1 MLGSLNKPFNV
12 LVGRFKSRL
21 SQRIILII
29 FSSIVFIEAILLIPS
44 VKKREQEILSQL
56 KDVSEAKVTWIL
68 MTYPEGSDAKVL
80 AEVARLDRM
89 SSLILGGAV
98 YKSNGQLVGMFGES
112 PQLSLSQLRNN
123 NQLRLQNGSRF
134 DAVWLGAKMQS
145 DYTIVIRHDASS
157 VKPELLAYVGRIVGL
172 VVIIS
177 AFITVTVWIALEPI
191 AIAPILRL
199 RSDLL
204 VAGEAIRND
213 EDPPGFYSTSIK
225 RKDEL
230 GDVIA
235 AFRQMFKQITEAI
248 SDRKLAEA
256 ALQASFIQVETYSKA
271 LNKELEK
278 GREIQKNFLPAQLLQ
293 IPDWEIAAFFQPARQ
308 VAGDFY
314 DAFKLPNDN
323 VGLVIA
329 DVCDKG
335 VGAALF
341 MALFRSMLRVFSS
354 QSQLRGRASAI
365 LDANQPING
374 WIGESMSTNLAHL
387 NALHAVCLTNDYVA
401 EHHGDMGMFATL
413 FFGALDP
420 ATGLLTY
427 INGGHEPLFILN
439 PEGGV
444 KEHLKSTGPAVGML
458 PNMKFKIAQT
468 YLKPGEILLGY
479 TDGVP
484 EARNCS
490 GEFFTS
496 KQLLSMLESPVSS
509 ASALINCIAE
519 SVLSHTGKAEQFDD
533 ITMLAIQ
540 PSIRINFY
548 RRNNAISQGR

>member
-1 MLGSLNKPFNV
+1 MSHPQKGFR
-12 LVGRFKSRL
+12 RFKERFQSRL
-21 SQRIILII
+21 SKRIVLLIFGSIVVIETILII
-29 FSSIVFIEAILLIPS
+29 PSIA
-44 VKKREQEILSQL
+44 KRKQELLSQL
-56 KDVSEAKVTWIL
+56 KEV
-68 MTYPEGSDAKVL
+68 SDAKITWIMMSYSKDSDAKIL
-80 AEVARLDRM
+80 AEVAQLDRM

-98 YKSNGQLVGMFGES
+98 YKSNGQLVGTFGE
-112 PQLSLSQLRNN
+112 PPKLSFSELESNKI
-123 NQLRLQNGSRF
+123 LRLQNNSRF
-134 DAVWLGAKMQS
+134 DGVWSAAKMQS

-157 VKPELLAYVGRIVGL
+157 VGPELLAYVGRIVGL
-172 VVIIS
+172 VIIIS
-177 AFITVTVWIALEPI
+177 AFITITVWIALEPL
-191 AIAPILRL
+191 AIAPILQL
-199 RSDLL
+199 RNDLL
-204 VAGEAIRND
+204 VAGVAIRND
-213 EDPPGFYSTSIK
+213 EDPPEFYSASIK

-256 ALQASFIQVETYSKA
+256 ALQASLIQVETYSKA

-278 GREIQKNFLPAQLLQ
+278 GREIQKNFLPDQLLQ

-354 QSQLRGRASAI
+354 QTQLRGRASAI

-413 FFGALDP
+413 FFGVLDP
-420 ATGLLTY
+420 TTGLLTY

-439 PEGGV
+439 PSGGV
-444 KEHLKSTGPAVGML
+444 REYLKSTGPAVGML
-458 PNMKFKIAQT
+458 PDMKFKIAQT
-468 YLKPGEILLGY
+468 YLKPGEILFGY

-484 EARNCS
+484 EARNCNS
-490 GEFFTS
+490 EFFTS
-496 KQLLSMLESPVSS
+496 KRLLSMLESPVFS
-509 ASALINCIAE
+509 ACSLIDRIAE

-533 ITMLAIQ
+533 ITMLAVQ
-540 PSIRINFY
+540 RASLK
-548 RRNNAISQGR
+548 

>member
-1 MLGSLNKPFNV
+1 N
-12 LVGRFKSRL
+12 
-21 SQRIILII
+21 
-29 FSSIVFIEAILLIPS
+29 
-44 VKKREQEILSQL
+44 
-56 KDVSEAKVTWIL
+56 
-68 MTYPEGSDAKVL
+68 
-80 AEVARLDRM
+80 
-89 SSLILGGAV
+89 
-98 YKSNGQLVGMFGES
+98 
-112 PQLSLSQLRNN
+112 
-123 NQLRLQNGSRF
+123 
-134 DAVWLGAKMQS
+134 
-145 DYTIVIRHDASS
+145 
-157 VKPELLAYVGRIVGL
+157 
-172 VVIIS
+172 
-177 AFITVTVWIALEPI
+177 
-191 AIAPILRL
+191 
-199 RSDLL
+199 DLL

-213 EDPPGFYSTSIK
+213 EDPPEFFSASIE

-256 ALQASFIQVETYSKA
+256 ALQTSLIKVETYSKA

-354 QSQLRGRASAI
+354 QTQLRGRASAI
-365 LDANQPING
+365 LDVNQPING

-413 FFGALDP
+413 FFGVLDP
-420 ATGLLTY
+420 TTGLLTY

-458 PNMKFKIAQT
+458 PDMKFKICQT
-468 YLKPGEILLGY
+468 YLKPGEILFGY

-484 EARNCS
+484 EARNCD
-490 GEFFTS
+490 GEFFTA
-496 KQLLSMLESPVSS
+496 KRLLSILEQSVTS
-509 ASALINCIAE
+509 ASALIDHIAE
-519 SVLSHTGKAEQFDD
+519 SVLTHTGQAEQFDD
-533 ITMLAIQ
+533 ITMLAVQ
-540 PSIRINFY
+540 RASL
-548 RRNNAISQGR
+548 

>member
-1 MLGSLNKPFNV
+1 MISHSQKGFR
-12 LVGRFKSRL
+12 RFIERFQSRL
-21 SQRIILII
+21 SKRIVLLIFGSIVVIETILII
-29 FSSIVFIEAILLIPS
+29 PSIA
-44 VKKREQEILSQL
+44 KRKQEILSQL
-56 KDVSEAKVTWIL
+56 KEV
-68 MTYPEGSDAKVL
+68 SDAKITWIMMSYSKDSDAKIL
-80 AEVARLDRM
+80 AEVAQLDRM

-98 YKSNGQLVGMFGES
+98 YKSNGQLVGTFGE
-112 PQLSLSQLRNN
+112 PPKLSFSELESNKT
-123 NQLRLQNGSRF
+123 LRLQKNSRF
-134 DAVWLGAKMQS
+134 DGVWSAAKMQS

-157 VKPELLAYVGRIVGL
+157 VGPELLAYVGRIVGL
-172 VVIIS
+172 VIIIS
-177 AFITVTVWIALEPI
+177 AFITITVWIALEPL
-191 AIAPILRL
+191 AIAPILQL

-204 VAGEAIRND
+204 VAGEAVRHD
-213 EDPPGFYSTSIK
+213 EDPPGFYSASIE

-248 SDRKLAEA
+248 SDRKQAEA
-256 ALQASFIQVETYSKA
+256 ALQASFIQIETYSKA

-354 QSQLRGRASAI
+354 QTQLRGRASAI

-413 FFGALDP
+413 FFGVLDP
-420 ATGLLTY
+420 TTGLLTY

-439 PEGGV
+439 PSGDV
-444 KEHLKSTGPAVGML
+444 REHLKSTGPAVGML
-458 PNMKFKIAQT
+458 PDMKFKICQT
-468 YLKPGEILLGY
+468 YLQPGEILFGY

-484 EARNCS
+484 EARNCNS
-490 GEFFTS
+490 EFFTS
-496 KQLLSMLESPVSS
+496 KRLLSMLESPVFS
-509 ASALINCIAE
+509 ACCLIDRIAE

-533 ITMLAIQ
+533 ITMLAVQ
-540 PSIRINFY
+540 RASLK
-548 RRNNAISQGR
+548 

>member
-1 MLGSLNKPFNV
+1 MNSSNVMLIHSQKGFRRV
-12 LVGRFKSRL
+12 LERFQSRL
-21 SQRIILII
+21 SKRIVLLIFGSIVVIETILII
-29 FSSIVFIEAILLIPS
+29 PSI
-44 VKKREQEILSQL
+44 KKREQELLSQL
-56 KDVSEAKVTWIL
+56 KEV
-68 MTYPEGSDAKVL
+68 SDAKITWIMMTYSKDSDAKIL
-80 AEVARLDRM
+80 AEVAQLDRM

-98 YKSNGQLVGMFGES
+98 YKSNGQLVGTFGE
-112 PQLSLSQLRNN
+112 PPKLSFSELESNKT
-123 NQLRLQNGSRF
+123 LRLQNNSRF
-134 DAVWLGAKMQS
+134 DGVWSAAKMQS

-157 VKPELLAYVGRIVGL
+157 VGPELLAYVGRIVGL

-177 AFITVTVWIALEPI
+177 AFITITVWIALEPL
-191 AIAPILRL
+191 AIAPILQL

-204 VAGEAIRND
+204 VAGVAIRND
-213 EDPPGFYSTSIK
+213 EDPPEFYSASIE

-256 ALQASFIQVETYSKA
+256 ALQASLIKVETYSKA

-278 GREIQKNFLPAQLLQ
+278 GREIQNNFLPAQLLQ

-354 QSQLRGRASAI
+354 QTQLRGRASAI

-387 NALHAVCLTNDYVA
+387 NALQAVCLTNDYVA

-413 FFGALDP
+413 FFGVLDP

-427 INGGHEPLFILN
+427 INGGHEPLFILYSS
-439 PEGGV
+439 GGIR
-444 KEHLKSTGPAVGML
+444 EHLKSTGPAVGML
-458 PNMKFKIAQT
+458 PDMKFKIAQT
-468 YLKPGEILLGY
+468 YLKPGEILFGY

-490 GEFFTS
+490 SEFFTS
-496 KQLLSMLESPVSS
+496 KRLLSMLESPVSS
-509 ASALINCIAE
+509 ASTLIDYIAKR
-519 SVLSHTGKAEQFDD
+519 VLAHTGKAEQFDD
-533 ITMLAIQ
+533 ITMLAVQ
-540 PSIRINFY
+540 RASLK
-548 RRNNAISQGR
+548 

>member
-12 LVGRFKSRL
+12 LVGRFQSRL

-44 VKKREQEILSQL
+44 VKKREQELLSQL

-89 SSLILGGAV
+89 SPLILGGAV
-98 YKSNGQLVGMFGES
+98 YKSNGQLVGTFGES
-112 PQLSLSQLRNN
+112 PKLSFSELKNTQT
-123 NQLRLQNGSRF
+123 LRLQNGSRF
-134 DAVWLGAKMQS
+134 DGVWLGAKMQS

-157 VKPELLAYVGRIVGL
+157 LGPELMAYVGRIVGL

-177 AFITVTVWIALEPI
+177 AFITITVWIALEPL
-191 AIAPILRL
+191 AIAPILQL

-213 EDPPGFYSTSIK
+213 EDPPEFYSASIK

-235 AFRQMFKQITEAI
+235 AFMQMFKQITEAI
-248 SDRKLAEA
+248 SDAKGELRLRKQAEA

-278 GREIQKNFLPAQLLQ
+278 GREIQKNFLPTQLLQ

-314 DAFKLPNDN
+314 DAFKLPNGN

-354 QSQLRGRASAI
+354 QNQLRGRASAI

-374 WIGESMSTNLAHL
+374 WIGESLSTNLAHL

-420 ATGLLTY
+420 DTGLLTY

-458 PNMKFKIAQT
+458 PNMKFKICQT
-468 YLKPGEILLGY
+468 YLKPGEILFGY

-484 EARNCS
+484 EARNSS

-519 SVLSHTGKAEQFDD
+519 SVLSHTGQAEQFDD
-533 ITMLAIQ
+533 ITMIYIQ
-540 PSIRINFY
+540 RASLK
-548 RRNNAISQGR
+548 

>member
-1 MLGSLNKPFNV
+1 MSHPQKGFR
-12 LVGRFKSRL
+12 RFKERFQSRL
-21 SQRIILII
+21 SKRIVLLIFGSIVVIETILII
-29 FSSIVFIEAILLIPS
+29 PSIA
-44 VKKREQEILSQL
+44 KRKQELLSQL
-56 KDVSEAKVTWIL
+56 KEV
-68 MTYPEGSDAKVL
+68 SDAKITWIMMSYSKDSDAKIL
-80 AEVARLDRM
+80 AEVAQLDRM

-98 YKSNGQLVGMFGES
+98 YKSNGQLVGTFGE
-112 PQLSLSQLRNN
+112 PPKLSFSELESNKI
-123 NQLRLQNGSRF
+123 LRLQNNSRF
-134 DAVWLGAKMQS
+134 DGVWSAAKMQS

-157 VKPELLAYVGRIVGL
+157 VGPELLAYVGRIVGL
-172 VVIIS
+172 VIIIS
-177 AFITVTVWIALEPI
+177 AFITITVWIALEPL
-191 AIAPILRL
+191 AIAPILQL
-199 RSDLL
+199 RNDLL
-204 VAGEAIRND
+204 VAGVAIRND
-213 EDPPGFYSTSIK
+213 EDPPEFYSASIK

-256 ALQASFIQVETYSKA
+256 ALQASLIQVETYSKA

-278 GREIQKNFLPAQLLQ
+278 GREIQKNFLPDQLLQ

-314 DAFKLPNDN
+314 DAFKFPNDN

-354 QSQLRGRASAI
+354 QTQLRGRASAI

-413 FFGALDP
+413 FFGVLDP
-420 ATGLLTY
+420 TTGLLTY

-439 PEGGV
+439 PSGGV
-444 KEHLKSTGPAVGML
+444 REYLKSTGPAVGML
-458 PNMKFKIAQT
+458 PDMKFKIAQT
-468 YLKPGEILLGY
+468 YLKPGEILFGY

-484 EARNCS
+484 EARNCNS
-490 GEFFTS
+490 EFFTS
-496 KQLLSMLESPVSS
+496 KRLLSMLESPVFS
-509 ASALINCIAE
+509 ACSLIDRIAE

-533 ITMLAIQ
+533 ITMLAVQ
-540 PSIRINFY
+540 RASLK
-548 RRNNAISQGR
+548 

>member
-12 LVGRFKSRL
+12 LVGRFQSRL

-44 VKKREQEILSQL
+44 VKKREQELLSQL

-112 PQLSLSQLRNN
+112 PKLSLSQLRNN

-177 AFITVTVWIALEPI
+177 AFITITVWIALEPI
-191 AIAPILRL
+191 AIAPILQL

-213 EDPPGFYSTSIK
+213 EDPPGFYSASIK

-248 SDRKLAEA
+248 SDRKQAEA

-278 GREIQKNFLPAQLLQ
+278 GREIQKNFLPTQLLQ

-354 QSQLRGRASAI
+354 QTQLRGRASAI

-413 FFGALDP
+413 FFGTLDP
-420 ATGLLTY
+420 NTGLLTY

-439 PEGGV
+439 PEGGI
-444 KEHLKSTGPAVGML
+444 KQHLKSTGPAVGML

-468 YLKPGEILLGY
+468 YLKPGEVLLGY

-484 EARNCS
+484 EARNCK

-496 KQLLSMLESPVSS
+496 KRLLSMLESPVSS
-509 ASALINCIAE
+509 ASASINCIAE

-533 ITMLAIQ
+533 ITMLAVQ
-540 PSIRINFY
+540 RASLKPE
-548 RRNNAISQGR
+548 